1 MKIDKKFNYV
11 PKTITPYHK
20 DIKCAISEKIDTEN
34 YNVTIDSDPVE
45 NIVYL
50 ELGYDNDE
58 NFDSAFYIN
67 TKQAYYLGLKL
78 MNIARDTGCEN
89 ELVEKAKYFVNTL
102 KLLITYNL
110 LKELE
115 IEFDHLYTTDPE
127 DSLFGTMIINIKYTD
142 INNNSYEAS
151 ILSDNMM
158 RVESDEY
165 DDLEEKLHTEYN
177 IEKVSVNN
185 IKFKLM
191 KKTLDRSR
199 DDWLHTSNS
208 KNLEIKSKPIPKCY
222 QPVEELAKSILS
234 NIKKEG

>member
-20 DIKCAISEKIDTEN
+20 DIKCAISEKIDTKN

-67 TKQAYYLGLKL
+67 TKQAYDLGLRL
-78 MNIARDTGCEN
+78 MTIAKDTGYEN

-102 KLLITYNL
+102 NLLITYNL

-127 DSLFGTMIINIKYTD
+127 DSLFGTIVINVKYVD
-142 INNNSYEAS
+142 IYGNSNEAS
-151 ILSDNMM
+151 ILSDNMIS
-158 RVESDEY
+158 VKPDEY
-165 DDLEEKLHTEYN
+165 DNLENELKEKYN

-185 IKFKLM
+185 IKFELLKN
-191 KKTLDRSR
+191 KIDKVKDTWINGS
-199 DDWLHTSNS
+199 SN
-208 KNLEIKSKPIPKCY
+208 IKSKPIPKCY

>member
-20 DIKCAISEKIDTEN
+20 DIKCAISEKIDTKN

-45 NIVYL
+45 NMVYL

-67 TKQAYYLGLKL
+67 TKQAYDLGLRL
-78 MNIARDTGCEN
+78 MTIAKDTGYEN

-102 KLLITYNL
+102 NLLITYNL

-127 DSLFGTMIINIKYTD
+127 DSLFGTIVINVKYVD
-142 INNNSYEAS
+142 IYGNSNEAS
-151 ILSDNMM
+151 ILSDNMIS
-158 RVESDEY
+158 VEPNEY
-165 DDLEEKLHTEYN
+165 DNLENELKEKYN

-185 IKFKLM
+185 LKFELLKNM
-191 KKTLDRSR
+191 IDKAKDTWINRS
-199 DDWLHTSNS
+199 SN
-208 KNLEIKSKPIPKCY
+208 IKSKPIPKCY

>member
-11 PKTITPYHK
+11 PKTIAPYHK
-20 DIKCAISEKIDTEN
+20 DIKCAISEKIDTKN

-45 NIVYL
+45 NMVYL

-67 TKQAYYLGLKL
+67 TKQAYDLGLRL
-78 MNIARDTGCEN
+78 MTIAKDTGYEN

-102 KLLITYNL
+102 KLLITHNL

-127 DSLFGTMIINIKYTD
+127 DSLFGTIVINVKYVD
-142 INNNSYEAS
+142 IYGNSNEAS

-158 RVESDEY
+158 KVEPDEY
-165 DDLEEKLHTEYN
+165 DNLEEKLHTKYN

-185 IKFKLM
+185 IKFKLI

-208 KNLEIKSKPIPKCY
+208 KNVEIKSRPAPKCY